1 MSIPDCISPIV
12 GFRAWTWDTKG
23 LKSLCGPRWHP
34 GLALAARCRASVV
47 VGTIVG
53 RTEAAD
59 DAHDAPQAR
68 CTCGVYAAKSLE
80 LLRKNRYDSC
90 GIYGEVSL
98 WGTVVEHEL
107 GWRAQFAYPK
117 SLFLSPD
124 TLQYTLSEI
133 RSRLQA
139 LTLYGIDIFV
149 ADANENLPLWT
160 NHSGLNPTGLDHL
173 VDCRPTRSRRE
184 F

>member
-1 MSIPDCISPIV
+1 VTIPDCISPII
-12 GFRAWTWDTKG
+12 GFRAWTWDTRG
-23 LKSLCGPRWHP
+23 LKSLCGQRWHP

-80 LLRKNRYDSC
+80 HLRKNRYDRC

-98 WGTVVEHEL
+98 WGTVVEHER

-117 SLFLSPD
+117 SLILPVDMSLLSTKEVEARLKGLAAYD
-124 TLQYTLSEI
+124 T
-133 RSRLQA
+133 
-139 LTLYGIDIFV
+139 DIFIGGDRENIPLFRRGSGF
-149 ADANENLPLWT
+149 DAA
-160 NHSGLNPTGLDHL
+160 GLNCLTGGWVHAD
-173 VDCRPTRSRRE
+173 
-184 F
+184 